1 VSTTAPDLFEQIRQN
16 PCVLDDLTP
25 RAFEEL
31 VAEVLASF
39 GWEISLTPSFRD
51 GGYDIL
57 AVVKDPSG
65 FDTTWIVEC
74 KRFSRERRI
83 QLGAI
88 QRLLGV
94 KMALDVPQAL
104 LVTTS
109 YLTRDAAALTQRS
122 NGLQVADRDRLL
134 GWINQYRPPRGS
146 EAYLPRQKF
155 SSCFISYSTQDESFV
170 TQMVGR
176 LREAGVRVWFAPE
189 DMVGGKKLYDEIR
202 DAIERFDRLLIV
214 LSVSSINSEWVKS
227 EIRNAR
233 KREVREGRRVLFP
246 ISLIDFETLRAW
258 ELFDADLGHDIA
270 RELREYFIPDFS
282 NWQDAS
288 AFEYQFTKVVA
299 GLIEVG
305 A

>member
-1 VSTTAPDLFEQIRQN
+1 MRDIFEQIREN
-16 PCVLDDLTP
+16 PCALDELTP

-31 VAEVLASF
+31 VAELLASF
-39 GWEISLTPSFRD
+39 GWEVNLTPSTRD

-57 AVVKDPSG
+57 AVAKDPSG
-65 FDTTWIVEC
+65 LETSWIVEC
-74 KRFSRERRI
+74 KRFSRERRV

-94 KMALDVPQAL
+94 KSELGFPQAL
-104 LVTTS
+104 LVTSS
-109 YLTRDAAALTQRS
+109 YLTREATMLSQRS

-134 GWINQYRPPRGS
+134 AWINQYRPFRGS
-146 EAYLPRQKF
+146 EAYLPRQQF
-155 SSCFISYSTQDESFV
+155 SSCFISYSTRDEEFV
-170 TQMVGR
+170 TQLVAR
-176 LREAGVRVWFAPE
+176 LRHAGVRVWFAPE
-189 DMVGGKKLYDEIR
+189 DLVGGKKLYDEIR

-214 LSVSSINSEWVKS
+214 LSPHSINSEWVRS

-233 KREVREGRRVLFP
+233 HREVREERRVLFP
-246 ISLIDFETLRAW
+246 ISLVDFDTLRSW
-258 ELFDADLGHDIA
+258 ELFDADLGQDIA

-299 GLIEVG
+299 GLV